1 MNWFGTNW
9 FASDAAMVRKLIAKD
24 WQVYQKQLA
33 GFVAGLLLALGL
45 VGMGTPLLASA
56 GALLLLVLL
65 LVVGSYAIQSSVM
78 VERKEQTQPFVMSLP
93 VTPMDMFWG
102 KLLANLV
109 IYLVPFLLVSG
120 GLLALVLSTPR
131 ADGTVPW
138 LVVVALFMLANFCV
152 SLCVVIAVDSEGW
165 NVFAMLALMTLIG
178 PFLYWVSQMRGI
190 REHLA
195 GNDIVWS
202 PQVLSL
208 IGGELAVIAIAIL
221 IAGWVHARKAS
232 FL

>member
-1 MNWFGTNW
+1 MNWL
-9 FASDAAMVRKLIAKD
+9 ASDAGMVRKLIVKD

-78 VERKEQTQPFVMSLP
+78 VERKQQTQPFIMSLP
-93 VTPMDMFWG
+93 VTPMDVFWG

-120 GLLALVLSTPR
+120 GLLMLVLTTPR
-131 ADGTVPW
+131 PDGAVPW
-138 LVVVALFMLANFCV
+138 LVVVTLFMLANFCV
-152 SLCVVIAVDSEGW
+152 SLCMVIAVDSEGW
-165 NVFAMLALMTLIG
+165 NVFAMLALMTMIG
-178 PFLYWVSQMRGI
+178 PFLYWVIWMQGI
-190 REHLA
+190 REHLQ
-195 GNDIVWS
+195 GDVIVWS
-202 PQVLSL
+202 PQVLGL

-221 IAGWVHARKAS
+221 AAGWIHARKAS

>member
-1 MNWFGTNW
+1 MNWL
-9 FASDAAMVRKLIAKD
+9 ASDGAMVRKLIVKD

-78 VERKEQTQPFVMSLP
+78 LERKQQTQPFVMSLP
-93 VTPMDMFWG
+93 VTPMDVFWG

-109 IYLVPFLLVSG
+109 IYLVPFLLVGG
-120 GLLALVLSTPR
+120 GLLALVLTTPR
-131 ADGTVPW
+131 PDGMVPW
-138 LVVVALFMLANFCV
+138 LVVVALFMLANFCL
-152 SLCVVIAVDSEGW
+152 SLCMVIAVDSEGW

-178 PFLYWVSQMRGI
+178 PFLYWVTSMPGI
-190 REHLA
+190 REHLRGDA
-195 GNDIVWS
+195 IVWS
-202 PQVLSL
+202 AQVLGL
-208 IGGELAVIAIAIL
+208 IGAELAAIGIAIL
-221 IAGWVHARKAS
+221 IAGWVHARKTS

>member
-1 MNWFGTNW
+1 MNWL
-9 FASDAAMVRKLIAKD
+9 ASDGAVVRKLIVKD

-78 VERKEQTQPFVMSLP
+78 LERKQQTQAFVMSLP
-93 VTPMDMFWG
+93 VTPMDVFWG
-102 KLLANLV
+102 KLLANLA
-109 IYLVPFLLVSG
+109 IYLVPFLLVG
-120 GLLALVLSTPR
+120 GFLLALVLTTPR
-131 ADGTVPW
+131 PDGMVPW
-138 LVVVALFMLANFCV
+138 LVVVALFMLANFCL
-152 SLCVVIAVDSEGW
+152 SLCMVIAVDSEGW

-178 PFLYWVSQMRGI
+178 PFLYWVTSMPGI
-190 REHLA
+190 REHLRGDA
-195 GNDIVWS
+195 IVWS
-202 PQVLSL
+202 PQVLGL
-208 IGGELAVIAIAIL
+208 IGAELAVIGIAIL
-221 IAGWVHARKAS
+221 IAGWVHARKTS

>member
-1 MNWFGTNW
+1 MNW
-9 FASDAAMVRKLIAKD
+9 FASDAAMVGKLIAKD

-78 VERKEQTQPFVMSLP
+78 LERKQQTQPFVMSLP
-93 VTPMDMFWG
+93 VTPMDVFWG

-120 GLLALVLSTPR
+120 GLLALVLTTPR
-131 ADGTVPW
+131 PDGTVPW
-138 LVVVALFMLANFCV
+138 LVVVTLFMLAQFCL
-152 SLCVVIAVDSEGW
+152 SLCMVIAVDSEGW

-178 PFLYWVSQMRGI
+178 PFLYWVTWMPGI
-190 REHLA
+190 REHLQ
-195 GNDIVWS
+195 GDVIVWS
-202 PQVLSL
+202 PQVLAL
-208 IGGELAVIAIAIL
+208 VGGELAVIAIAIL
-221 IAGWVHARKAS
+221 IASAVHARKAS

>member
-1 MNWFGTNW
+1 MNWL
-9 FASDAAMVRKLIAKD
+9 ASDGAMVRKLIVKD

-78 VERKEQTQPFVMSLP
+78 LERKQQTQPFVMSLP
-93 VTPMDMFWG
+93 VTPMDVFWG

-109 IYLVPFLLVSG
+109 IYLVPFLLVG
-120 GLLALVLSTPR
+120 GFLLALVLTTPR
-131 ADGTVPW
+131 PDGMVPW
-138 LVVVALFMLANFCV
+138 LVVVALFMLANFCL
-152 SLCVVIAVDSEGW
+152 SLCMVIAVDSEDW

-178 PFLYWVSQMRGI
+178 PFLYWVTSMPGI
-190 REHLA
+190 REHLRGDA
-195 GNDIVWS
+195 IVWS
-202 PQVLSL
+202 PPVLGL
-208 IGGELAVIAIAIL
+208 IGAELAAIGIAIL
-221 IAGWVHARKAS
+221 IAGWVHARKTS